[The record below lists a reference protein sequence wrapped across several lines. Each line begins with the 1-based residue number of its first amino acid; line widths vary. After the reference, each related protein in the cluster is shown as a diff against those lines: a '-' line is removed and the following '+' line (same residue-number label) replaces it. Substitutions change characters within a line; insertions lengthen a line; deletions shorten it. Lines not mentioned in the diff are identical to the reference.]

1 MPLNPLSPENGPL
14 PDITNLVPVGAPAA
28 GNDLLLDGIAAGLY
42 HFTSMLLG
50 EGEDTI
56 GIVEEVVTRID
67 LHTGETTEI
76 ATHNARL
83 DAASRSVALLAHRDP
98 AAFAALAEDSGPASC
113 IEDEELD
120 AAGVSRV
127 ELERMLTSS
136 DQQHLRGWLE
146 SLPDS
151 LRVIFVLRA
160 VSGASSPEVAG
171 VLAEN
176 GGPQAQNWTPGS
188 VGATFRQ
195 ALCSLASQLLHASNA
210 M

>member
-1 MPLNPLSPENGPL
+1 MPLSPLSPENGPL
-14 PDITNLVPVGAPAA
+14 PGITSGAPVNASTA

-67 LHTGETTEI
+67 LHAGETMEI

-83 DAASRSVALLAHRDP
+83 DAAGRAVALLAHRDP
-98 AAFAALAEDSGPASC
+98 AAFAVSAEDSGPASC

-127 ELERMLTSS
+127 ELEHMLTGS
-136 DQQHLRGWLE
+136 DQRHLRGWLE

-160 VSGASSPEVAG
+160 VAGASSPEVAR
-171 VLAEN
+171 VLAEH
-176 GGPQAQNWTPGS
+176 GGPQAQDWTPGA
-188 VGATFRQ
+188 VGSTFRQ

-210 M
+210 T

>member
-1 MPLNPLSPENGPL
+1 MPLSPLSPESGPR
-14 PDITNLVPVGAPAA
+14 PDTLDSSPERAA
-28 GNDLLLDGIAAGLY
+28 TSNDVLLDGIAAGLY

-50 EGEDTI
+50 ESEETI
-56 GIVEEVVTRID
+56 GIVEQVVTRID
-67 LHTGETTEI
+67 LHTAETIQVVTN
-76 ATHNARL
+76 NARL
-83 DAASRSVALLAHRDP
+83 DAAARAVALLAHRNP
-98 AAFAALAEDSGPASC
+98 SAFAAPVEDSGPASC

-120 AAGVSRV
+120 AAGVSRA

-160 VSGASSPEVAG
+160 VAGASSPEVAG
-171 VLAEN
+171 LLAEY
-176 GGPQAQNWTPGS
+176 GGPQAQNWTPGA

-195 ALCSLASQLLHASNA
+195 GLCSLASQLLHASNA
-210 M
+210 L